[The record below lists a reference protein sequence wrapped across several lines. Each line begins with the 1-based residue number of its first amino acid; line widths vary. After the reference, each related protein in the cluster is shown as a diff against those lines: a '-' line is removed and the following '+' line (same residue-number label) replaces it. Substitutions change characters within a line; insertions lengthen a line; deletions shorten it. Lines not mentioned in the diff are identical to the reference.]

1 MRDRI
6 HFSQL
11 KDARLSAAHLRA
23 ALDRADRKDT
33 PAMLM
38 GRVIHSAYLEGIA
51 PVVYDGERRGK
62 AWTEFKEATEAD
74 IITATE
80 YETVQ
85 RILDAL
91 SRSKE
96 ARDVL
101 ADNVGREI
109 AWEADILGVSA
120 AGKIDL
126 LGSQSVD
133 ELKTCACAA
142 PRKFLFDADRMW
154 YDAQL
159 AWYQMSQ
166 GVEYVGPDTE
176 WMRSRII
183 AVENKAPFVVQVFE
197 LDPLRLNH
205 GADKILRAL
214 DLLRECEA
222 SGVWHGYTNGVHC
235 WDADIITH
243 NEEEEEDA

>member
-1 MRDRI
+1 MLERI

-11 KDARLSAAHLRA
+11 KEARFSAAHLLA
-23 ALDRADRKDT
+23 ALNRTDRKDT

-38 GRVIHSAYLEGIA
+38 GRVIHAAWLEGVS

-62 AWTEFKEATEAD
+62 AWTEFRDANPVD

-80 YETVQ
+80 NEAVQ

-96 ARDVL
+96 AQDVL
-101 ADNVGREI
+101 ADNEGREV
-109 AWEADILGVSA
+109 AWECDILGVPA

-126 LGSQSVD
+126 LGKGSVD
-133 ELKTCACAA
+133 ELKTCACAS
-142 PRKFLFDADRMW
+142 PRKFLFDADRAW

-176 WMRSRII
+176 WMRSRIV
-183 AVENKAPFVVQVFE
+183 AVENKAPFVVQVFD
-197 LDPLRLNH
+197 LDPLRLNQ
-205 GADKILRAL
+205 GAEKILRAL
-214 DLLRECEA
+214 DLLRECQA
-222 SGVWHGYTNGVHC
+222 SGIWHGYTNGVHC

-243 NEEEEEDA
+243 DEEDEE

>member
-1 MRDRI
+1 VREHI

-11 KDARLSAAHLRA
+11 KEARNSAAHLLA
-23 ALDRADRKDT
+23 ALTNKDRKDT

-38 GRVIHSAYLEGIA
+38 GRVIHSAYLEGVA

-62 AWTEFKEATEAD
+62 AWQEFREAQEGD

-91 SRSKE
+91 GRSRE
-96 ARDVL
+96 ASDVL
-101 ADNVGREI
+101 AQSTGREV
-109 AWEADILGVSA
+109 AWTGEIMGVQA

-126 LGSQSVD
+126 LGPGCVD
-133 ELKTCACAA
+133 ELKTCAVAS
-142 PRKFLFDADRMW
+142 PRKFLYDADRMW

-166 GVEYVGPDTE
+166 GVQYIGPDTE
-176 WMRSRII
+176 WKMSRII
-183 AVENKAPFVVQVFE
+183 AAENKAPFVVQVYQ
-197 LDPLRLNH
+197 LDPLRLDQ
-205 GADKILRAL
+205 GAKKICRAL
-214 DLLRECEA
+214 DLLRESEA
-222 SGVWHGYTNGVHC
+222 SGVWSGYAAGVQI
-235 WDADIITH
+235 WDGDIIVSD
-243 NEEEEEDA
+243 EEEEEA

>member
-1 MRDRI
+1 MVERI

-23 ALDRADRKDT
+23 ALDRSDRKDT

-62 AWTEFKEATEAD
+62 AWAEFKDANAGSD

-80 YETVQ
+80 HETVQ
-85 RILDAL
+85 RILEAL
-91 SRSKE
+91 ERSTE

-101 ADNVGREI
+101 ADNTGREV
-109 AWEADILGVSA
+109 AWEAEILGVPA

-126 LGSQSVD
+126 LGANSVD

-142 PRKFLFDADRMW
+142 PRKFLYDADRMW

-159 AWYQMSQ
+159 AWYQMSR
-166 GVEYVGPDTE
+166 GVEYIGPDTE

-183 AVENKAPFVVQVFE
+183 AVENKAPFVVQVFG
-197 LDPLRLNH
+197 LDPLRLNQ
-205 GADKILRAL
+205 GAEKILRAL
-214 DLLRECEA
+214 DLLRECQA
-222 SGVWHGYTNGVHC
+222 SGIWHGYTDGVHC

-243 NEEEEEDA
+243 DEEEEE